1 MRIREENIDNQETRA
16 TSGSGKKGKKGDG
29 IKYKGLPSIKH
40 YVLILLALSM
50 LIVSFILVQ
59 MAVSSF
65 SAEEQRLVKNNMMEM
80 ANSYGEMVNNRLLTF
95 GTISNGT
102 AHEIL
107 DGVKISGVD
116 SSYMYLVDQL
126 GNMMYHPTPEKIGQP
141 VENEVVKGLRAQL
154 EAGAVPEPA
163 VIEYTF
169 KGSKK
174 LAAYYITEKGGH
186 MILVVSA
193 DKDDVLAP
201 INEFRKNAIIT
212 FILCV
217 LVLSI
222 IMYFL
227 VSIVL
232 SPIGVIVKLIDRTAA
247 LDFTHDSATDAIIT
261 RRDETGQITRSVGN
275 MRKVIREIVYQIDEA
290 SSSLN
295 NNANDLK
302 DTTNQVN
309 INSSDNSATSE
320 TLAAGMEETSAN
332 AETINNN
339 IVDIFENVQ
348 NISKVA
354 SDSEESAA
362 EIQTKVD
369 KLSKDVLKAQKNTQ
383 DIYSSVKIQSEEA
396 IEKSK
401 AVQKINALTDT
412 IKSIA
417 DQTNL
422 LSLNASIE
430 AARAGESGRGFAVV
444 AEEIG
449 SLATQSGE
457 TVDGISEI
465 VAEVN
470 DAVNSMSQCL
480 QEMLDFIDK
489 NVMSDYESF
498 SQVTTSYNAD
508 AHFFGENMSDIR
520 NRIQGL
526 TTTIDDIK
534 AAISGINE
542 TMGDAANG
550 VTDVAQRTSD
560 VVRLTEH
567 TNDLVEQSTTYSEDL
582 RRIVEQ
588 FNLGNV

>member
-1 MRIREENIDNQETRA
+1 MRIREENIEREDIQKAASAVSR
-16 TSGSGKKGKKGDG
+16 KGKDG
-29 IKYKGLPSIKH
+29 GKLTGLPSIKY

-65 SAEEQRLVKNNMMEM
+65 SKEEQRLVKNNMNEM
-80 ANSYGEMVNNRLLTF
+80 AYSYGQMIDSRLATF
-95 GTISNGT
+95 GTLSSGT
-102 AHEIL
+102 AFEIL
-107 DGVKISGVD
+107 DGVKIAGVS
-116 SSYMYLVDQL
+116 SSYMYLVDKE

-141 VENEVVKGLRAQL
+141 VENEVVKGLRAQI
-154 EAGAVPEPA
+154 EAGTVPEPG

-174 LAAYYITEKGGH
+174 LAAYYVTDKGGH

-201 INEFRKNAIIT
+201 INNFRRNAILT

-217 LVLSI
+217 VILSI
-222 IMYFL
+222 IMYVL
-227 VSIVL
+227 VGIVL
-232 SPIGVIVKLIDRTAA
+232 RPIGIIVNLIDRTAA
-247 LDFTHDSATDAIIT
+247 LDFTHDKATEAVVR
-261 RRDETGQITRSVGN
+261 RRDETGKITRSIGN
-275 MRKVIREIVYQIDEA
+275 MRKVIRGIVYQIDDA
-290 SSSLN
+290 SNSLN
-295 NNANDLK
+295 NNATDLK

-332 AETINNN
+332 AESINDN
-339 IVDIFENVQ
+339 IIDIFENVQ

-354 SDSEESAA
+354 SDSEASAE
-362 EIQTKVD
+362 EIQVKVD

-383 DIYSSVKIQSEEA
+383 DIYSSVKVQSEEA

-498 SQVTTSYNAD
+498 SEVTSSYNSD
-508 AHFFGENMSDIR
+508 AHFFGENMSDIKG
-520 NRIQGL
+520 RIQGL
-526 TTTIDDIK
+526 TSTIDDIK
-534 AAISGINE
+534 VAIAGINE

-567 TNDLVEQSTTYSEDL
+567 TNDLVDQSTTYSEEL
-582 RRIVEQ
+582 RNIVNQ
-588 FNLGNV
+588 FKLGN